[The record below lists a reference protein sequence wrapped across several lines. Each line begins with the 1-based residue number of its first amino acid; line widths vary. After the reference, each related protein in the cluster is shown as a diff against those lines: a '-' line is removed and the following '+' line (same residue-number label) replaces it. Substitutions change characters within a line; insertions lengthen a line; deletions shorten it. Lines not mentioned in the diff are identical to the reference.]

1 MEEFDMARREL
12 AYEELFQFQRRGL
25 EKKYELESSS
35 LGLAPK
41 IPLDTEL
48 IKTLIERLSF

>member
-1 MEEFDMARREL
+1 MARREL

-48 IKTLIERLSF
+48 IKTLIEKLPF